1 MYIYII
7 YIWYI
12 IHTHTHIYI
21 IAGSRLSISSI
32 SIWIDRGGG
41 SSHVTD
47 VDSWDAKALLWNPRP
62 TFLHCL
68 LVKFPESKCKIPLKT
83 TTKNPIL
90 GASNSHGIPMK
101 LPFSPEFRFLNS
113 NPRKLDMF
121 SIWFPYDFP
130 IFGASTPMNSSTQEP
145 PTSCARIGR
154 SSWQRYDSRD
164 SVLMVTEVLGGAVD
178 VMPYI

>member
-1 MYIYII
+1 MNWPQGRWFIPCNRRRFVGCQSFMVESPINI
-7 YIWYI
+7 SPLF
-12 IHTHTHIYI
+12 
-21 IAGSRLSISSI
+21 AGEIR
-32 SIWIDRGGG
+32 WIQVQNPTKNHQK
-41 SSHVTD
+41 SHVRCF
-47 VDSWDAKALLWNPRP
+47 KPP
-62 TFLHCL
+62 
-68 LVKFPESKCKIPLKT
+68 
-83 TTKNPIL
+83 
-90 GASNSHGIPMK
+90 GIPMK

-178 VMPYI
+178 VIPYNYIWL